1 MRTPSAIF
9 VSLAL
14 AGVLTAQSVPVPADA
29 AQQPREFVYREI
41 DGQELKVFVFVPP
54 DGIPGGQT
62 SAVLLIHGGAWT
74 MGSADWTFEAARRFA
89 ALGMVAVSVDYRLSQ
104 GGVTPIEAVDDV
116 RAAFR
121 WVRRQA
127 TEFHIDP
134 SRVAGYGVSAGG
146 QLAAVAAQVD
156 FPGDGIE
163 DTSSKPDLLL
173 LWSPAV
179 FAPTH
184 LLQGRGNASD
194 HSPMRHAGA
203 ATPPTSIVNGDKDTV
218 TPLQDA
224 RDFRDRVVRAGGVCE
239 LQVYPGVG
247 HLLTR
252 NVANQLSDF
261 DPDPAFRAD
270 GYAQFERFL
279 RERGYLPGK

>member
-1 MRTPSAIF
+1 MRATSVIF
-9 VSLAL
+9 MSLAL
-14 AGVLTAQSVPVPADA
+14 AGVLTAQSVPAPADA

-41 DGQELKVFVFVPP
+41 DGQKLKAFMFVPP
-54 DGIPGGQT
+54 GGVPGGRT

-74 MGSADWTFEAARRFA
+74 MGSADWTFAAARRFA
-89 ALGMVAVSVDYRLSQ
+89 AMGMVAVSVDYRLSQ

-121 WVRRQA
+121 WVRRHA
-127 TEFHIDP
+127 AEFLIDP
-134 SRVAGYGVSAGG
+134 ERVAGFGVSAGG
-146 QLAAVAAQVD
+146 QLVAVAAQVD
-156 FPGDGIE
+156 LPGDGGD

-184 LLQGRGNASD
+184 LLQGRENTSD
-194 HSPMRHAGA
+194 HSPMRLAGT

-224 RDFRDRVVRAGGVCE
+224 REFRDRVVRAGGVCE
-239 LQVYPGVG
+239 LHVYPGVG

-261 DPDPAFRAD
+261 DPDPAFSAD